1 MNNKY
6 NKVPPTLLCPLL
18 ICKYQWSASA
28 DLCAEYNT
36 VASVTKDRLWAE
48 ICYPDH
54 WNKSLSRV
62 YHLRHGLMTRALC
75 DCGFMLFMPSVQP
88 ANSTPNRKQESS
100 EQASSCFSLQLPR
113 VLESAFPSIVYEH
126 VVLFWQLE
134 VYRVVI
140 STKRCCCCCTEMLFD
155 YLPACLFEWVIPLI
169 DVCFSIY
176 PLVLVTEFTEY
187 AFSQ

>member
-18 ICKYQWSASA
+18 TCKYQWSASA

-88 ANSTPNRKQESS
+88 GNSTPNRKQESS
-100 EQASSCFSLQLPR
+100 EQASSCFSLIYLTSPVCSNQLFHLLFLNMFCFSNLR
-113 VLESAFPSIVYEH
+113 FIELCFLQNAAA
-126 VVLFWQLE
+126 VVLRCYLITCLLVFLSESYLWLMF
-134 VYRVVI
+134 VFL
-140 STKRCCCCCTEMLFD
+140 STL
-155 YLPACLFEWVIPLI
+155 
-169 DVCFSIY
+169 
-176 PLVLVTEFTEY
+176 
-187 AFSQ
+187 